1 MLNYYEDPLS
11 NKIYKITIKELNLI
25 SRLPYNL
32 IEGFVGNIFNKA
44 NVLRKNPIN
53 KEYFDAIIDAIY
65 IVFYN
70 NIEPEFSCKE
80 ESDNFNNIIHT
91 IYSNLFYTELI
102 FSSRLNKYLY
112 GNSPYKDLTL
122 PFLVNREHVKDKFNK
137 VKEYYP
143 DLNSE
148 LINYNT
154 IYDIFP

>member
-1 MLNYYEDPLS
+1 MLNYYEYPLS
-11 NKIYKITIKELNLI
+11 NKIYKVTIKELNLI
-25 SRLPYNL
+25 SRLPYNF

-80 ESDNFNNIIHT
+80 EADNFNNIIYT
-91 IYSNLFYTELI
+91 IYSDLFYAELI
-102 FSSRLNKYLY
+102 FSPELNKYLY
-112 GNSPYKDLTL
+112 GNSPYKDSAL
-122 PFLVNREHVKDKFNK
+122 PFLVNRERVKNKFNK
-137 VKEYYP
+137 AKEYYP
-143 DLNSE
+143 E